1 MEGVEEGEA
10 KAMKYVSLFL
20 VAVIS
25 VTLSAQ
31 SIPTSAPPDNVM
43 IVGVAHD
50 SSVMGG
56 GIGSS
61 NFLPAG
67 KASVE
72 PIAWLTPAGDWK
84 KLPCDDIGPKGYS
97 PACKKLVRDS
107 LSKPHDYS
115 VVSADGL
122 GATVHVN
129 GMSLDNEC
137 YGIYGKGNFTGADIR
152 YAAVAA
158 ESADSFTT
166 GPKAARITE
175 SEAIS
180 VRRALARTVG
190 KKLDSTKELRVYSVT
205 LEGQSLLVI
214 QRAFQQY
221 ADKPEYR
228 PPGGPNLDFIFAIGR
243 MDQGHFRLLF
253 WKENTSDDNEQI
265 LGLIHMKNGRDF
277 LVNTAS
283 DPESDHF
290 RIYGIR
296 NGKLALIFEGGGGEC

>member
-1 MEGVEEGEA
+1 
-10 KAMKYVSLFL
+10 
-20 VAVIS
+20 
-25 VTLSAQ
+25 
-31 SIPTSAPPDNVM
+31 M

-56 GIGSS
+56 GISSS
-61 NFLPAG
+61 NFLQPG
-67 KASVE
+67 KVAVE
-72 PIAWLTPAGDWK
+72 PIAWLTPGGEWTRLSCFETASGVA
-84 KLPCDDIGPKGYS
+84 S
-97 PACKKLVRDS
+97 PGCKDFDRDY
-107 LSKPHDYS
+107 LRNPHDYI
-115 VVSADGL
+115 VVSADGF

-129 GMSLDNEC
+129 RMSLDDEC
-137 YGIYGKGNFTGADIR
+137 FGIYGHGTFTGADVR

-158 ESADSFTT
+158 ESPEIFSTGPAAKRLPEAEAAPIRKALAAAVGRKLDTT
-166 GPKAARITE
+166 G
-175 SEAIS
+175 
-180 VRRALARTVG
+180 
-190 KKLDSTKELRVYSVT
+190 ELRVYAVT
-205 LEGQSLLVI
+205 LEGQSLFVI

-228 PPGGPNLDFIFAIGR
+228 PPGGPILDLIFAIGR
-243 MDQGHFRLLF
+243 MDQGHFKLLF

-296 NGKLALIFEGGGGEC
+296 NNKFALIFKGGGGGC